1 MYIES
6 NRYQLFVKDSFL
18 RRTGKEEEGQSVGSG
33 NEKIIAEVSSLA
45 HVPQSNEPDWL
56 DLYNVRPY
64 KQVTVKELRCSS
76 PTFTTAG

>member
-1 MYIES
+1 MYIEA
-6 NRYQLFVKDSFL
+6 NRYQLFVKDNFL
-18 RRTGKEEEGQSVGSG
+18 RRVEKEGQSAGNG
-33 NEKIIAEVSSLA
+33 NEKITAEVSSLA
-45 HVPQSNEPDWL
+45 YVPQSNEPDWL